1 MFRLAHLSDPHLG
14 PLPEPA
20 LLQLLSK
27 RILGYV
33 NWRRN
38 RHKAMGSDYL
48 AGLVEDMLAS
58 APDHIA
64 LTGDLVNIA
73 LPLEIEAAKLWLEA
87 VATPERMSLV
97 PGNHDAYVPGALKAA
112 FKAWRPYMAGDH
124 PAEPDD
130 INSIK
135 AHFPYLRQRGQLAL
149 IGVSTARASA
159 PGLATGR
166 IGVPQTRRL
175 LDMLEETGKQGLFRV
190 VMIHHPPFKS
200 ATRWHKRLE
209 DASRLRAAVK
219 RAGAELVLHGHTHI
233 DSLTSIEGPNGSVP
247 VIGVPSASHAPGGK
261 KPGARYNL
269 FSITRSDGIW
279 RCTMQER
286 GFLHAGEGVCTVAER
301 QITIPAGR

>member
-14 PLPEPA
+14 PLPEPE

-38 RHKAMGSDYL
+38 RNKAMGGGYL
-48 AGLVEDMLAS
+48 AGLVEDMLAG

-73 LPLEIEAAKLWLEA
+73 LPLEIEAAKVWLDA
-87 VATPERMSLV
+87 VAPPELMSLV
-97 PGNHDAYVPGALKAA
+97 PGNHDAYVPGALKSA
-112 FKAWRPYMAGDH
+112 FKAWGPYMTGDH
-124 PAEPDD
+124 PAEPDSRT
-130 INSIK
+130 SIK
-135 AHFPYLRQRGQLAL
+135 AHFPYLRRRGPLAL

-166 IGVPQTRRL
+166 IGVPQSRRL
-175 LDMLEETGKQGLFRV
+175 QEMLEETGKEGLFRV
-190 VMIHHPPFKS
+190 VMIHHPPFKG

-219 RAGAELVLHGHTHI
+219 RSGAELVLHGHTHI
-233 DSLTSIEGPNGSVP
+233 DSLTSIDGLNGPVP
-247 VIGVPSASHAPGGK
+247 VIGVPSASHAPGGRH
-261 KPGARYNL
+261 PGARYNL
-269 FSITRSDGIW
+269 FSITRENGSW
-279 RCTMQER
+279 RCLMQER
-286 GFLHAGEGVCTVAER
+286 GFLHAGEGISTIAER
-301 QITIPAGR
+301 EIAIPAGR